1 MELRD
6 HSKRADVLF
15 KVLPLMVLLI
25 GIIIA
30 FSQFLKHNE
39 QRIYKQNDYYGEE
52 LIQSTTD
59 LVTDIFASDLNS
71 IRNAAYLYA
80 NSFSGTEINIELLKT
95 IEDNTGFDWIR
106 FVTPDG
112 TDYTSEGK
120 TANCADRDYFQE
132 GVSGN
137 SGITAIP
144 SSRINGQ
151 ALIGFYA
158 PVYVDD
164 EIIGIM
170 VGFMS
175 EETVT
180 QMLST
185 NLFGYPADTWICEK
199 DGTVVGAAADVQVE
213 NLFEKLSRL
222 DEKDIPDAQAA
233 VSNQEAYEFMFE
245 GSKGK
250 SIGHILPISGTEWVL
265 CQIFPS
271 EAANQILR
279 NANKDGIRLLI
290 ILLVLFAVYIVY
302 IIIGGM
308 TQNEKLRITSEK
320 NTEEHLGVIQA
331 LSDDYGFI
339 YYVDF
344 DKDTVVSYRSSGN
357 LDNDVKGKLEKQV
370 SFRKL
375 FAEVVEHTVVK
386 EDQEELLRVGSYE
399 YLKHAL
405 KDNKTLM
412 YEFRGRIGDTGSHYC
427 QMKVVKLNSGKHLHQ
442 AVIGLVDVNDLREK
456 EHEIQRAMWDAYYAA
471 NAANA
476 AKSEFL
482 ANMSHD
488 IRTPMNGIIGMTA
501 IAATHLD
508 DREKVQDCLQKITVA
523 SKHLLSLIN
532 EVLDMSKIE
541 SGKVDLAEEEF
552 NLSELVDNLLT
563 MVRPEIKAHEHELS
577 VNILKVEH
585 EKVIGDSLRIQQ
597 VFMNLMG
604 NAIKYTPNGGK
615 IKLTISEKES
625 HQYQAGCF
633 EFIFEDNGIGMSDEF
648 LEKVFDP
655 FSRADDSKISK
666 IQGTGLGMPIA
677 RNIVRMMGGDIEV
690 ESQENVGTKFTVTI
704 FLTLQNT
711 DSVNYEEFVNL
722 PVLVAD
728 DDPLGMESACTML
741 NDLGM
746 KADGVLSG
754 KEAVEKTVEKHQR
767 KEDYFAVVL
776 DWKMPDLD
784 GIATTKAIRRAVG
797 NDMPIIIISAYD
809 WSDIEQEARA
819 AGANA
824 FISKPLFRS
833 RLEHLFNGLI
843 GKEEKQEADK
853 PFENLEELD
862 LSAYRLLL
870 VEDNELNAEIA
881 TEILG
886 MTGIQVEHAEDGSI
900 AVDMVSEHPD
910 GYYDLVLMDIQMP
923 RMNGY
928 EATRAIRALG
938 RTYTKKLP
946 ILAMTAN
953 AFAEDV
959 QAAKGAGMNEHIAKP
974 LDIKQLVRILQ
985 KWVLGKHD

>member
-1 MELRD
+1 MELKD
-6 HSKRADVLF
+6 HSKKADALL
-15 KVLPLMVLLI
+15 KILPLMILLI

-30 FSQFLKHNE
+30 FLQYLKSNE
-39 QRIYKQNDYYGEE
+39 QRIHKQNDYYGEE
-52 LIQSTTD
+52 LICSTAE
-59 LVTDIFASDLNS
+59 LVTDIFSGNLKS
-71 IRNAAYLYA
+71 IKNTAYLY
-80 NSFSGTEINIELLKT
+80 GTSLSSPQVNMELLKRL
-95 IEDNTGFDWIR
+95 EDNTDYDWIR
-106 FVTPDG
+106 FMALDG

-120 TANCADRDYFQE
+120 TADCADRDYFQD
-132 GVSGN
+132 GIAGN
-137 SGITAIP
+137 SGITVIP

-151 ALIGFYA
+151 TLIGFYA
-158 PVYVDD
+158 PVYVND
-164 EIIGIM
+164 EIAGLM

-180 QMLST
+180 QMLET
-185 NLFGYPADTWICEK
+185 NLFGYPADTWICQK
-199 DGTVVGAAADVQVE
+199 DGFVVGEAADVQVE
-213 NLFEKLSRL
+213 NLLGKLSCV
-222 DEKDIPDAQAA
+222 DEQDRPGVQSAIA
-233 VSNQEAYEFMFE
+233 NQEEYQFVFE

-250 SIGHILPISGTEWVL
+250 SIGHIVPVDGTEWVL
-265 CQIFPS
+265 CQVFPS
-271 EAANQILR
+271 EAASRILQ
-279 NANKDGIRLLI
+279 NANRDGIRLFL

-302 IIIGGM
+302 LAIDGM
-308 TQNEKLRITSEK
+308 IQNKKLRMK
-320 NTEEHLGVIQA
+320 NQKNAEEHLGVIQA

-344 DKDTVVSYRSSGN
+344 DTDGVVSYRSSGDIAEE
-357 LDNDVKGKLEKQV
+357 LKGENGEKA

-375 FAEVVEHTVVK
+375 FAEVVARTVVE
-386 EDQEELLRVGSYE
+386 EDQEKLLHVGSYE
-399 YLKHAL
+399 YLRHAL
-405 KDNKTLM
+405 RDNKTLM
-412 YEFRGRIGDTGSHYC
+412 YEFRSRMGETGSHYC
-427 QMKVVKLNSGKHLHQ
+427 QMKVVKLNPGRHLHQ
-442 AVIGLVDVNDLREK
+442 AVIGLVDVNESREK
-456 EHEIQRAMWDAYYAA
+456 EHEIQQAMWDAYYAA

-541 SGKVDLAEEEF
+541 SGKVDLTEEEF

-563 MVRPEIKAHEHELS
+563 MVRPEIKEHEHELS
-577 VNILKVEH
+577 VNILNVEH
-585 EKVIGDSLRIQQ
+585 EKVIGDSLRVQQ

-625 HQYQAGCF
+625 HQHQVGCF

-648 LEKVFDP
+648 LKKVFDP
-655 FSRADDSKISK
+655 FTRADDSKISK

-690 ESQENVGTKFTVTI
+690 ESRENVGTKFTVTI

-711 DSVNYEEFVNL
+711 DSANYEEFLNL

-728 DDPLGMESACTML
+728 DDPVGMEAACMML

-746 KADGVLSG
+746 KADGVPSG
-754 KEAVEKTVEKHQR
+754 REAVEKTIERHQ
-767 KEDYFAVVL
+767 KNEDYFAVML
-776 DWKMPDLD
+776 DWKMPEVD
-784 GIATTKAIRRAVG
+784 GIAAAKAIRRAVG
-797 NDMPIIIISAYD
+797 DDVPIIIISAYD

-833 RLEHLFNGLI
+833 RIERLFNELS
-843 GKEEKQEADK
+843 GKEEKQEEDK
-853 PFENLEELD
+853 PLENLGELE

-870 VEDNELNAEIA
+870 VEDNDLNAEIA
-881 TEILG
+881 AEILG
-886 MTGIQVEHAEDGSI
+886 MTGIQIERAEDGSI

-928 EATRAIRALG
+928 EATRAIRSLG
-938 RTYTKKLP
+938 RAYTKKLP

-974 LDIKQLVRILQ
+974 LDLNQLVRILK
-985 KWVLGKHD
+985 KWVLRKA